1 MVFLD
6 GSLHHWFG
14 DKPYT
19 LILALDDATGKPLYG
34 KFFKRESLKA
44 YFEVCYHLFRKYG
57 LRRAFIWTDI
67 WSLSLPDTKV
77 YT

>member
-34 KFFKRESLKA
+34 KFFKRPK
-44 YFEVCYHLFRKYG
+44 
-57 LRRAFIWTDI
+57 
-67 WSLSLPDTKV
+67 LSDLGIDGI
-77 YT
+77 